1 MKAALAEA
9 KKAYAKGEI
18 PIGAVVVYQN
28 KIIARGHN
36 LREKKQ
42 SVLEHAELVAIK
54 KANQKVGSWRLEE
67 CDLYVT
73 LEPCPMCAGAIIQSR
88 IKNLYFGA
96 YDLKTGAAGSVLSLF
111 NYRFNHL
118 VNVVGGIM
126 QDDCSSIIKD
136 FFKELRKKS
145 LD

>member
-18 PIGAVVVYQN
+18 PVGAVVVYQN

-73 LEPCPMCAGAIIQSR
+73 LEPCPMCAGAIINSR
-88 IKNLYFGA
+88 MHK
-96 YDLKTGAAGSVLSLF
+96 LF
-111 NYRFNHL
+111 SEINPHN
-118 VNVVGGIM
+118 
-126 QDDCSSIIKD
+126 
-136 FFKELRKKS
+136 KS
-145 LD
+145 NILI